1 MSLVIFVHSKRASI
15 LRWWCNLTYM
25 LRWFALSSV
34 LLTLLCA
41 SVASAA
47 PTKVSLVYEVTRKGQ
62 PFASVTETFTQS
74 AGQYKIES
82 VTKGIGV
89 YALLGVR
96 KMLSVGNVTA
106 QGLQPT
112 HFELHQGDQAKRSVF
127 ADFDYVNNSV
137 TLQAKGKQKVESLIP
152 QTQDLASLMYQWMF
166 VPSESDKVEVALT
179 TGKKIRQ
186 YRYQVAAKDIVL
198 NTAAGEFT
206 TIQLENTE
214 QSEENKTFWLAKNK
228 HHIVVKMR
236 MLDENG
242 VQVEQTLKQ
251 LHVD

>member
-1 MSLVIFVHSKRASI
+1 
-15 LRWWCNLTYM
+15 M
-25 LRWFALSSV
+25 LRWVAWASV
-34 LLTLLCA
+34 LFSLLCT
-41 SVASAA
+41 SVVLAA

-62 PFASVTETFTQS
+62 PFATITETFTQT
-74 AGQYKIES
+74 GEQYKIES

-96 KMLSVGNVTA
+96 KMLSAGNITA

-112 HFELHQGDQAKRSVF
+112 HFELHQGDQAKKSVF

-137 TLQAKGKQKVESLIP
+137 TLQAKGKQKVEPLLP

-166 VPSESDKVEVALT
+166 VPPQSDAVEVALT

-186 YRYQVAAKDIVL
+186 YRYQVVVKDIVL
-198 NTAAGEFT
+198 NTAAGEFN
-206 TIQLENTE
+206 TIQLENSE
-214 QSEENKTFWLAKNK
+214 QNDENKTFWLAKNK
-228 HHIVVKMR
+228 HYIVVKMR

-242 VQVEQTLKQ
+242 VQVEQVLKQ
-251 LHVD
+251 VHVN

>member
-15 LRWWCNLTYM
+15 LRWWCNQAYM
-25 LRWFALSSV
+25 LRWFAWSSV

-47 PTKVSLVYEVTRKGQ
+47 PTKVSLIYEVTRKGQ
-62 PFASVTETFTQS
+62 PFATITETFTQT
-74 AGQYKIES
+74 GEQYKIES

-96 KMLSVGNVTA
+96 KMVSEGKVTA

-112 HFELHQGDQAKRSVF
+112 RFELQQGDQAKKTVL
-127 ADFDYVNNSV
+127 AEFDWINNTV
-137 TLQAKGKQKVESLIP
+137 TQHAKGKQKIEPLIP

-166 VPSESDKVEVALT
+166 VPPESDKVEVALT

-228 HHIVVKMR
+228 QYIVIKMR

-242 VQVEQTLKQ
+242 VQVEQVLKQ
-251 LHVD
+251 VHVN